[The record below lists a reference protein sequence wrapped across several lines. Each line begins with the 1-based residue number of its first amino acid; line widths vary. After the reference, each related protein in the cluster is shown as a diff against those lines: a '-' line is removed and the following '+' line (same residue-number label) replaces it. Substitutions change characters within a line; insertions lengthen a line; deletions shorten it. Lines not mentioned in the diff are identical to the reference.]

1 MSKGLRLEVFEAGAP
16 APDTVLM
23 EATELEEAR
32 LAAFESGY
40 SAGWEDAVAAQKSDQ
55 STIGADLAR
64 NLQALSF
71 TFHEAR
77 AHVLHSLQPLLTGMV
92 EKILPDLAKEML
104 PPLVAET
111 LRPLAEQLSNTPIT
125 IEINPASRPAVQSL
139 LAEQTSLP
147 LRLVDEPTLGEGQVY
162 IKAGDVTQH
171 IDLDTAVAE
180 IRAAVNGFINPQKEE
195 RLHG

>member
-1 MSKGLRLEVFEAGAP
+1 MSKGLKLEIFEAGEP
-16 APDTVLM
+16 ASDTVLM

-40 SAGWEDAVAAQKSDQ
+40 SAGWEDAVAAQKGEQ
-55 STIGADLAR
+55 LTIGADLAR

-77 AHVLHSLQPLLTGMV
+77 THVLRSLQPLLTGMV
-92 EKILPDLAKEML
+92 EKILPDLAKMML
-104 PPLVAET
+104 APLVAET
-111 LRPLAEQLSNTPIT
+111 MRPLAEQLSNTPIT
-125 IEINPASRPAVQSL
+125 VEINPAARPAVQSL

-162 IKAGDVTQH
+162 MNAGDVTQH

-180 IRAAVNGFINPQKEE
+180 IRAAVNGFFNPQKEN